1 MFACTFLSTTK
12 LYWQIIQTGQLTFL
26 QAFSLENNQTITLK
40 VILNFMYSQGFPYH
54 NISHVVIFISP
65 LKLSIE

>member
-12 LYWQIIQTGQLTFL
+12 LYWRIIQTGQLTFL
-26 QAFSLENNQTITLK
+26 QAFTLENNQTITLK

-54 NISHVVIFISP
+54 NISHVVIFICP

>member
-26 QAFSLENNQTITLK
+26 QAFTLENNQTITLK